1 MAAKYTLLIHA
12 GCEGITRQYYGP
24 EAEQE
29 HLLFLR
35 KSLAAGRAVLD
46 VGGRGLDAVCAAV
59 KVLEDCP
66 LFNAG
71 RGSVFTHGGKIEMD
85 ASVMRGED
93 LAAGAVAGVTGI
105 KNPVRAA
112 AFVLEKSPH
121 VLLIGPGAERFAEI
135 QGLET
140 ADPEYFQ
147 TARRREEY
155 LAAQK
160 PAGEQFGTVGAVC
173 LDRAGNLF
181 AASSTGGIT
190 GKEYGRVGDSPVIG
204 AGVYAD
210 NASCA
215 VSCTGEGEFFLRRA
229 AAKRIAALVEFGG
242 FSLEAAAAAV
252 LENIRTLGGKGGLIA
267 VDAAGR
273 AAISFTTRGMF
284 RGLAR
289 QDEAD
294 RVAMFG
300 PPLNWQ

>member
-1 MAAKYTLLIHA
+1 MAAKYTLVIHA
-12 GCEGITRQYYGP
+12 GCEGITRKYYGP
-24 EAEQE
+24 EAERE
-29 HLLFLR
+29 HLSFLR
-35 KSLAAGRAVLD
+35 KSLSAGRAVLD
-46 VGGRGLDAVCAAV
+46 RGGRGLDAVCAAV
-59 KVLEDCP
+59 EVLEDCP

-71 RGSVFTHGGKIEMD
+71 RGSVLTHDGTIEMD
-85 ASVMRGED
+85 ASIMSGAD

-105 KNPVRAA
+105 RNPVRAA
-112 AFVLEKSPH
+112 IAVLEKSNH
-121 VLLIGPGAERFAEI
+121 VLLIGAGAERFAEI

-140 ADPEYFQ
+140 ADPGYFQ

-155 LAAQK
+155 LAAKKQ
-160 PAGEQFGTVGAVC
+160 AGEQFGTVGAVC
-173 LDRAGNLF
+173 LDGAGNLA

-190 GKEYGRVGDSPVIG
+190 CKAYGRVGDSPIIG

-215 VSCTGEGEFFLRRA
+215 VSCTGEGELFLRRA

-242 FSLEAAAAAV
+242 FSLESAASAV
-252 LENIRTLGGKGGLIA
+252 LNDIRTLGGKGGLIA
-267 VDAAGR
+267 VDTAGR
-273 AAISFTTRGMF
+273 AAITFTTRGMF

-300 PPLNWQ
+300 PPGTWQ